1 MRPLWRDLIL
11 KVWGADPLQCPCC
24 KAPMKLVGAVKRPEQ
39 IEKHRRLVGV
49 LDPGVAGARRVKPPA
64 GRVNQTM
71 EPIEPTWQAIKEW
84 IPDDEPNL
92 DWFNRLRNPS
102 NPDPDGL
109 DQRHTWRAPEIQ
121 LDDGRTLVLESS

>member
-11 KVWGADPLQCPCC
+11 KVGGADPLQCPCC

-64 GRVNQTM
+64 GRVNQTIQ
-71 EPIEPTWQAIKEW
+71 PIEPTWQAIKEW

-102 NPDPDGL
+102 EPDPDWF
-109 DQRHTWRAPEIQ
+109 DQRLIWKAPEIL

>member
-1 MRPLWRDLIL
+1 M
-11 KVWGADPLQCPCC
+11 
-24 KAPMKLVGAVKRPEQ
+24 Q
-39 IEKHRRLVGV
+39 I
-49 LDPGVAGARRVKPPA
+49 PA
-64 GRVNQTM
+64 EHAMQIPAEYNM
-71 EPIEPTWQAIKEW
+71 EPIEPPWQAIKEW

>member
-1 MRPLWRDLIL
+1 
-11 KVWGADPLQCPCC
+11 
-24 KAPMKLVGAVKRPEQ
+24 MKLVGAVKRPEQ

-49 LDPGVAGARRVKPPA
+49 LDAGVAGARRVKPPA

-102 NPDPDGL
+102 EPDPDWF
-109 DQRHTWRAPEIQ
+109 DQRLIWKAPEIL
-121 LDDGRTLVLESS
+121 LDDGRTLVLDYTFQACPTPKKNAKNGPRQESL

>member
-1 MRPLWRDLIL
+1 MRKPYPHTALRQL
-11 KVWGADPLQCPCC
+11 KCYHARTDPNGTP
-24 KAPMKLVGAVKRPEQ
+24 PFD
-39 IEKHRRLVGV
+39 IE
-49 LDPGVAGARRVKPPA
+49 
-64 GRVNQTM
+64 TM
-71 EPIEPTWQAIKEW
+71 EPIEPPWQAIKEW